1 MTAERVLVIGA
12 TGTTGTYLC
21 ESLGDAGARVVAASR
36 RGGNPHGSHG
46 VRFDWHDPATFDD
59 ALADV
64 DRMFVIAPADVA
76 EPLPAMRPF
85 LDRALGAGVR
95 RAVLQSSSI
104 LAAGDPGLGQV
115 HATIA
120 EMFPEWAVLR
130 PSWFMQNFAGDHPHG
145 AAIRE
150 RGVITTATGR
160 GRVGFIDVRDIA
172 RVATR
177 VLLDDAAL
185 NADPILT
192 GPAALSYDDVAA
204 IVSRVTGRPVTHVDA
219 DQSQMREIY
228 SADGTSVDYA
238 AMLAALDGLI
248 ASGAED
254 RVTDSVLRL
263 SGTPPNSFEEFAAG
277 THWT

>member
-1 MTAERVLVIGA
+1 MTAEGVLVIGA

-21 ESLGDAGARVVAASR
+21 EYLGDDAGARVVAASR

-46 VRFDWHDPATFDD
+46 VRFDWHDSATFDD
-59 ALADV
+59 ALAGV
-64 DRMFVIAPADVA
+64 DRMYVIAPADVA
-76 EPLPAMRPF
+76 EPLPVMRPF

-204 IVSRVTGRPVTHVDA
+204 IISRRTGQHVTHVDA
-219 DQSQMREIY
+219 DQDRMRE
-228 SADGTSVDYA
+228 
-238 AMLAALDGLI
+238 L
-248 ASGAED
+248 
-254 RVTDSVLRL
+254 
-263 SGTPPNSFEEFAAG
+263 
-277 THWT
+277 